1 MLTTLIALL
10 HHLKVFLLAT
20 CVIYLRKI
28 MFPCVT
34 SGNIL
39 LSYALLFFPTFSY
52 LLSVFFIKKLFPIK
66 HSRVIFY
73 YTLWSEKILLDQGKI
88 KGKCQRNE
96 HLKSA
101 AILL

>member
-1 MLTTLIALL
+1 
-10 HHLKVFLLAT
+10 
-20 CVIYLRKI
+20 

-39 LSYALLFFPTFSY
+39 LTYALLFFPTFCY
-52 LLSVFFIKKLFPIK
+52 LLSIFFIKKLFPIK
-66 HSRVIFY
+66 FPRVIFY
-73 YTLWSEKILLDQGKI
+73 YTLWSGKILLDQGKI

-96 HLKSA
+96 NLKSV